1 MKPINLVYK
10 ETEDK
15 LVEVINNSGL
25 PAFAL
30 KSIIEKILPQLNQLE
45 QTQLVEAQ
53 KQYEQEL
60 KKNDKDS

>member
-25 PAFAL
+25 MAFAL
-30 KSIIEKILPQLNQLE
+30 KSIIDKILPQLNQLE

>member
-30 KSIIEKILPQLNQLE
+30 KSIIDKILPQLNQLE
-45 QTQLVEAQ
+45 QSQLVEAR
-53 KQYEQEL
+53 KMYEEEL
-60 KKNDKDS
+60 KKHDKDS